1 MTEATDSTKNSSLR
15 RLATGK
21 VSKRSG
27 DKTISVTVE
36 NLVKHPMYGKFIRQR
51 TKVAVHDP
59 QNAAS
64 VGDLVEIVPCRR
76 LSKNKTWRLVRVV
89 REATLADVGR

>member
-1 MTEATDSTKNSSLR
+1 MTEATDSKNSSLR

-36 NLVKHPMYGKFIRQR
+36 NLVKHPMYGKFVRQR
-51 TKVAVHDP
+51 SKVAVHDP
-59 QNAAS
+59 QNVAS
-64 VGDLVEIVPCRR
+64 VGDLVEIVPCRC

-89 REATLADVGR
+89 REATIADIGR